1 MIRLAWRNLL
11 RNRARTALT
20 VGGIG
25 FSVLLVSFAMSL
37 QSGSYEIMIDSA
49 TGYFTGHGQISH
61 RKFVDQPRLEHTV
74 TNASNLQARL
84 AQIDGLRVFPR
95 AQAFAVVSL
104 AGGVSEDSSAVDPQ
118 TGDLQNCDPQN
129 YDPQNESSSEKS
141 LGGMV
146 IGVDFSAERNYLDVY
161 ENVVAG
167 KVPTE
172 PGQALIGSAMARN
185 LGAQIDD
192 ELIVLGSGKQGA
204 VAAAIFVIAGI
215 VETGQVELDRSLVL
229 APFAELADALY
240 LEDEAHMLVLMVD
253 DLSKLTATASSVAEL
268 LPEALTVQTWQ
279 QLMPMIEQSIE
290 LDRAGAVLFYS
301 LLLILVA
308 FAVVNTFV
316 MVLFERTREFGLFM
330 ALGMRPG
337 QVIAQVQ
344 FEALLLSLLGV
355 ALGLLFAYP
364 LITYL
369 TGVGIPL
376 DQMGGEEA
384 IRQMQMGSMERIFPK
399 ISWSSVT
406 TAPLVMI
413 VGTQLAALVSTVR
426 VRGIHPV
433 TALRTE

>member
-1 MIRLAWRNLL
+1 VIRLAWRNLL

-61 RKFVDQPRLEHTV
+61 RDFVDQPRLEHTV

-118 TGDLQNCDPQN
+118 SNAPHI
-129 YDPQNESSSEKS
+129 YDSQSESSSEKS

-185 LGAQIDD
+185 LGAQIGD

-229 APFAELADALY
+229 APFDELADALD

-253 DLSKLTATASSVAEL
+253 DLSELTATASSVADL

-413 VGTQLAALVSTVR
+413 IGTQLAALVSTVR

>member
-1 MIRLAWRNLL
+1 VIRLAWRNLL
-11 RNRARTALT
+11 RNRARTFLT

-49 TGYFTGHGQISH
+49 TRYFTGHGQISN
-61 RKFVDQPRLEHTV
+61 RDFVDQPRLEHTV
-74 TNASNLQARL
+74 VNAAALQARL
-84 AQIDGLRVFPR
+84 AEIDGLTVFPR
-95 AQAFAVVSL
+95 VQAFAVVSL
-104 AGGVSEDSSAVDPQ
+104 AEGGAVDSQ
-118 TGDLQNCDPQN
+118 S
-129 YDPQNESSSEKS
+129 NEPPSEKS
-141 LGGMV
+141 LGAMV
-146 IGVDFSAERNYLDVY
+146 IGVDFYAERNHLDVY
-161 ENVVAG
+161 DNVVEG
-167 KVPTE
+167 KIPAE
-172 PGQALIGSAMARN
+172 PGGALIGSAMARN
-185 LGAQIDD
+185 LGAGVGD

-204 VAAAIFVIAGI
+204 VAAAIFLIAGV
-215 VETGQVELDRSLVL
+215 VETGQAELDRTLVL

-253 DLSKLTATASSVAEL
+253 DLSTLDAIASNFEDR
-268 LPEALTVQTWQ
+268 LPQQLMVQTWQ

-290 LDRAGAVLFYS
+290 LDRAGAALFYS

-355 ALGLLFAYP
+355 VLGLVLAYP

-384 IRQMQMGSMERIFPK
+384 IRQMQMGSIERIYPK
-399 ISWSSVT
+399 ISLSSAT

-433 TALRTE
+433 TALRAE

>member
-1 MIRLAWRNLL
+1 VIRLAWRNLL
-11 RNRARTALT
+11 RNRARTFLT

-49 TGYFTGHGQISH
+49 TRYFTGHGQISN
-61 RKFVDQPRLEHTV
+61 RDFVDQPRLEHTV
-74 TNASNLQARL
+74 VNAAALQARL
-84 AQIDGLRVFPR
+84 AEIDGLAVFPR
-95 AQAFAVVSL
+95 VQAFAVVSL
-104 AGGVSEDSSAVDPQ
+104 ADGGAVDSQ
-118 TGDLQNCDPQN
+118 S
-129 YDPQNESSSEKS
+129 NEPPSEKS
-141 LGGMV
+141 LGAMV
-146 IGVDFSAERNYLDVY
+146 IGVDFYAERNHLDVY
-161 ENVVAG
+161 DNVVEG
-167 KVPTE
+167 KIPAE
-172 PGQALIGSAMARN
+172 PGGALIGSAMARN
-185 LGAQIDD
+185 LGAGVGD

-204 VAAAIFVIAGI
+204 VAAAIFLIAGV
-215 VETGQVELDRSLVL
+215 VETGQAELDRTLVL

-253 DLSKLTATASSVAEL
+253 DLSTLDAIASNFEDR
-268 LPEALTVQTWQ
+268 LPQQLMVQTWQ

-290 LDRAGAVLFYS
+290 LDRAGAALFYS

-355 ALGLLFAYP
+355 VLGLVLAYP

-384 IRQMQMGSMERIFPK
+384 IRQMQMGSIERIYPK
-399 ISWSSVT
+399 ISLSSAT

-433 TALRTE
+433 TALRAE

>member
-11 RNRARTALT
+11 RNRARTFLT

-49 TGYFTGHGQISH
+49 TRYFTGHGQISN
-61 RKFVDQPRLEHTV
+61 RDFVDQPRLEHTV
-74 TNASNLQARL
+74 VNAAALQARL
-84 AQIDGLRVFPR
+84 AEIDGLAVFPR
-95 AQAFAVVSL
+95 VQAFAVVSL
-104 AGGVSEDSSAVDPQ
+104 ADGGAVDSQ
-118 TGDLQNCDPQN
+118 S
-129 YDPQNESSSEKS
+129 NEPPSEKS
-141 LGGMV
+141 LGAMV
-146 IGVDFSAERNYLDVY
+146 IGVDFYAERNHLDVY
-161 ENVVAG
+161 DNVVEG
-167 KVPTE
+167 KIPAE
-172 PGQALIGSAMARN
+172 PGGALIGSAMARN
-185 LGAQIDD
+185 LGAGVGD

-204 VAAAIFVIAGI
+204 VAAAIFLIAGV
-215 VETGQVELDRSLVL
+215 VETGQAELDRTLVL

-253 DLSKLTATASSVAEL
+253 DLSTLDAIASNFEDR
-268 LPEALTVQTWQ
+268 LPQQLMVQTWQ

-290 LDRAGAVLFYS
+290 LDRAGAALFYS

-355 ALGLLFAYP
+355 VLGLVLAYP

-384 IRQMQMGSMERIFPK
+384 IRQMQMGSIEHIYPK
-399 ISWSSVT
+399 ISLSSAT

-433 TALRTE
+433 TALRAE

>member
-1 MIRLAWRNLL
+1 VIRLAWRNLL

-49 TGYFTGHGQISH
+49 TGYFTSHGQISH

-118 TGDLQNCDPQN
+118 TGDLQNCEPQN

-253 DLSKLTATASSVAEL
+253 DLSELTATASSVADL

>member
-1 MIRLAWRNLL
+1 
-11 RNRARTALT
+11 
-20 VGGIG
+20 
-25 FSVLLVSFAMSL
+25 
-37 QSGSYEIMIDSA
+37 
-49 TGYFTGHGQISH
+49 
-61 RKFVDQPRLEHTV
+61 
-74 TNASNLQARL
+74 
-84 AQIDGLRVFPR
+84 
-95 AQAFAVVSL
+95 VVSL
-104 AGGVSEDSSAVDPQ
+104 ADGGAVDSQ
-118 TGDLQNCDPQN
+118 S
-129 YDPQNESSSEKS
+129 NEPPSEKS
-141 LGGMV
+141 LGAMV
-146 IGVDFSAERNYLDVY
+146 IGVDFYAERNHLDVY
-161 ENVVAG
+161 DNVVEG
-167 KVPTE
+167 KIPAE
-172 PGQALIGSAMARN
+172 PGGALIGSAMARN
-185 LGAQIDD
+185 LGAGVGD

-204 VAAAIFVIAGI
+204 VAAAIFLIAGV
-215 VETGQVELDRSLVL
+215 VETGQAELDRTLVL

-253 DLSKLTATASSVAEL
+253 DLSTLDAIASNFEDR
-268 LPEALTVQTWQ
+268 LPQQLMVQTWQ

-290 LDRAGAVLFYS
+290 LDRAGAALFYS

-355 ALGLLFAYP
+355 VLGLVLAYP

-384 IRQMQMGSMERIFPK
+384 IRQMQMGSIERIYPK
-399 ISWSSVT
+399 ISLSSAT

-433 TALRTE
+433 TALRAE

>member
-61 RKFVDQPRLEHTV
+61 RDFVDQPRLEHTV

-118 TGDLQNCDPQN
+118 SDAPQS
-129 YDPQNESSSEKS
+129 YDPQSESSSEKS

-185 LGAQIDD
+185 LGAQIGD

-229 APFAELADALY
+229 APFDELADALD

-253 DLSKLTATASSVAEL
+253 DLSELTATASSVADL

-413 VGTQLAALVSTVR
+413 IGTQLAALVSTVR

>member
-61 RKFVDQPRLEHTV
+61 RDFVDQPRLEHTV

-118 TGDLQNCDPQN
+118 SDAPQS
-129 YDPQNESSSEKS
+129 YDPQSESSSEKS

-167 KVPTE
+167 KVPAE

-229 APFAELADALY
+229 APFDELADALD

-253 DLSKLTATASSVAEL
+253 DLSELTATASSVADL

-413 VGTQLAALVSTVR
+413 IGTQLAALVSTVR

>member
-1 MIRLAWRNLL
+1 
-11 RNRARTALT
+11 
-20 VGGIG
+20 
-25 FSVLLVSFAMSL
+25 
-37 QSGSYEIMIDSA
+37 
-49 TGYFTGHGQISH
+49 
-61 RKFVDQPRLEHTV
+61 
-74 TNASNLQARL
+74 
-84 AQIDGLRVFPR
+84 
-95 AQAFAVVSL
+95 
-104 AGGVSEDSSAVDPQ
+104 
-118 TGDLQNCDPQN
+118 
-129 YDPQNESSSEKS
+129 
-141 LGGMV
+141 
-146 IGVDFSAERNYLDVY
+146 
-161 ENVVAG
+161 
-167 KVPTE
+167 
-172 PGQALIGSAMARN
+172 
-185 LGAQIDD
+185 
-192 ELIVLGSGKQGA
+192 
-204 VAAAIFVIAGI
+204 
-215 VETGQVELDRSLVL
+215 
-229 APFAELADALY
+229 
-240 LEDEAHMLVLMVD
+240 
-253 DLSKLTATASSVAEL
+253 
-268 LPEALTVQTWQ
+268 
-279 QLMPMIEQSIE
+279 MIEQSIE

>member
-61 RKFVDQPRLEHTV
+61 RDFVDQPRLEHTV

-118 TGDLQNCDPQN
+118 SNAPQS

-185 LGAQIDD
+185 LGAQIGD

-240 LEDEAHMLVLMVD
+240 LEDEAHIPVLMVD
-253 DLSKLTATASSVAEL
+253 DLSELTATASSVAEL

-376 DQMGGEEA
+376 HQMGGEEA
-384 IRQMQMGSMERIFPK
+384 IRQMHMGSMDRIFPK
-399 ISWSSVT
+399 LSWTSVT

-413 VGTQLAALVSTVR
+413 IGTQLAALVSTVR